1 MGIFNKINQRSGLV
15 VGTIV
20 AGLLLFLLGD
30 AFTSKNSLFSSF
42 NNKVGEIDGS
52 NVTIEEFQKQ
62 MANAE
67 ALYGGNTNNSGMDDI
82 AWNQV
87 IFDKVN
93 KVVYDKAGLD
103 IPENEK
109 VDLIEGEN
117 MSPAIKQTFGSA
129 EKVKEFLLF
138 LESDQIKSDEE
149 RANRKNGWRLLKEY
163 VFNERLRSKYE
174 TLIKK
179 SEYVTK
185 AEAKRYYHS
194 LNDKAEADYVYVPYY
209 SYKDSIDVTDDM
221 LQAYIDA
228 HKNEYKVEEGRSI
241 EFAIFNNTPTSS
253 DSAYVKQ
260 DLAKLKTEFA
270 ATKTD
275 SAFIRSNSD
284 VPSNPSYLQ
293 ISQLPP
299 DMAKIVSTIQVDS
312 VYGPFVYSSGYALSK
327 VLKIESDT
335 NVMAKASHILFR
347 SNETDSEEK
356 KAEAKKQAQQ
366 VLKEIQNGASFEKM
380 AAQYGGDGTAS
391 NGGDLGWFGKGQMV
405 KPFENAI
412 FSASKPGLLPTIVE
426 TQFGYHI
433 IRVDVAKTGRKF
445 LIALVQKN
453 VEAFDNTVDSIYKA
467 ADGFAAS
474 VKDTAT
480 FREGLKKFRTGV
492 VKYEQKN
499 IDGSAKAI
507 TTVNDAREIV
517 KWLYN
522 EDRSVDDVSE
532 VFTIDNKNI
541 VVLVTGIREKG
552 IASVNDVKDEV
563 KPKVIN
569 EEKAKKIKEKLKTDG
584 DFAAIAKAY
593 GPDALTGTA
602 QDILLSSGM
611 ITNVGYEPEAVGTL
625 FGLAK
630 GKTSAVLTGDNGV
643 LILKMKNETKSEVAD
658 YAQFVK
664 QLQQQR
670 DGRIAYGV
678 VESAIKETAEIED
691 MRYRN

>member
-117 MSPAIKQTFGSA
+117 MSPTIKQTFGSA